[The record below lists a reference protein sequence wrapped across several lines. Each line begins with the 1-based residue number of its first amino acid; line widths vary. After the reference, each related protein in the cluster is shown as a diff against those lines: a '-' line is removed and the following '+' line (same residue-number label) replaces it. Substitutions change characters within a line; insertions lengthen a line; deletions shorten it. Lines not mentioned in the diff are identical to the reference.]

1 MAENFKISSTGLLI
15 QNNRAFLPSTNINI
29 FPCSRRGQAGIE
41 EAGSASYYDPE
52 ARLNTEHT
60 NRLHTAVNGFTDSFI
75 INNQFNDGGTLAFVL
90 KGYRVEVKEFS
101 PSSIAAALGVT
112 DNDILYAHLSLHND
126 ISLNVTGYYTK
137 ILYRQS
143 TAANDKNYLDVSYS
157 YTEESTTRKGDFFVG
172 VSFTADKAAKD
183 AGVTPYVLPLF
194 SKVNGTWQLV
204 QTSLLPKVEHD
215 ETENSIKISGDF
227 TVEHTKDNGTQ
238 QVSFKVTED
247 ETVLGPTIMSKLAVA
262 TSDSV
267 KLDDISNGSITAE
280 ADILAKNAITAENNL
295 SVPEVF
301 LANNPDKKVTISA
314 ENGLEVTKNTLI
326 KGELTVESDT
336 NLQTLAAGATTLSS
350 TLDVTGK
357 VTAKNGLD
365 VKGGVAVTTG
375 SLTVKEN
382 ITAET
387 GNLTVSRGNANIH
400 GKTTTN
406 ELQVSTYAK
415 IKDLDVDTN
424 IDTNTLTANT
434 SISTPV
440 ANVTD
445 TLNVQSGRDAEPA
458 IANIDNAIITN
469 LAVGAQATIKDETVE
484 TSTIERSITVHN
496 TTNAA
501 KAAIDI
507 LEADKATLGDLA
519 VQAGLNGSTGSITA
533 KEVKADILTQNGNQ
547 VPKITIEQVSDKG
560 VEPEIWQLQVSHVI
574 TKPKS

>member
-75 INNQFNDGGTLAFVL
+75 INNQFTDGGTLAFVL
-90 KGYRVEVKEFS
+90 NGYRVEVNEFS

-172 VSFTADKAAKD
+172 VSFTADKAAQD

-280 ADILAKNAITAENNL
+280 ADILAKNAITAENRL

-357 VTAKNGLD
+357 VTAKNGFD

-387 GNLTVSRGNANIH
+387 GNLTVSNGNANIN

-415 IKDLDVDTN
+415 IEDLDVDTN
-424 IDTNTLTANT
+424 IDTPT
-434 SISTPV
+434 
-440 ANVTD
+440 ANVTN
-445 TLNVQSGRDAEPA
+445 TLNVRSSSADNPAE
-458 IANIDNAIITN
+458 ANIDKAIVDN
-469 LAVGAQATIKDETVE
+469 LVVNETAN
-484 TSTIERSITVHN
+484 IN
-496 TTNAA
+496 G
-501 KAAIDI
+501 
-507 LEADKATLGDLA
+507 LEAGTANIGTLNVVD
-519 VQAGLNGSTGSITA
+519 GLNGSAGKVTA
-533 KEVKADILTQNGNQ
+533 VEVSAGKITQNGNQ
-547 VPKITIEQVSDKG
+547 VPEITLEQQSI
-560 VEPEIWQLQVSHVI
+560 EPEIWQLQVSHVI